1 MAVYIE
7 LTTDPFDARFAEKA
21 KFATSVGAGLTNV
34 RRPTRGLEVKD
45 DTYAYIKLIR
55 VDGVEI
61 PIFDSSSPDGMSTAY
76 SNFILQGVQEQRME
90 KHQIVETFGDTYLFL
105 FGESPRFLNV
115 QAVLINSH
123 DFNWKAEFMANYET
137 YLRGTKAVEM
147 GARTYLFY
155 DQNIVEGYI
164 LNCQVQDTADQ
175 PHFVPLSFQFFVT
188 NSQNIS
194 LIGPGSENFP
204 VRVSALVPEGLDL
217 REAMGGEGLELLTSA
232 QTNNFESS
240 FTQGNFDRKSPIRSL
255 ILDNRDEY
263 TTAIQPTIMDLA
275 DDISARAA
283 AEQRALEES
292 VDRLESALADL
303 MQAYGTEG
311 ADDPF
316 LMDSLGA
323 GPTFLGGG
331 VGIGAFAGVGVSGG
345 ATFGAVASAQAGAF
359 AGGGIGIGA
368 RASAGFSASG
378 SAFAGVS
385 AGASAGV
392 SAQAGFGLGVSAGAS
407 ASARAGVSA
416 RAGASVYS
424 DSGVRVNTSAFA
436 NASAA
441 NRSSTSFAY
450 SSARAAARGGGY
462 ASAGASLSFGGIGTP
477 SASSFAGARGSAG
490 ASVGVGGSSTAFAF
504 VAAKGSLQNA
514 NLPPTAALAT
524 LQRSHSWSKSVSWP
538 SG

>member
-164 LNCQVQDTADQ
+164 LNCQVQDTSDQ

-188 NSQNIS
+188 NAQNIS
-194 LIGPGSENFP
+194 LIGSGSENFP
-204 VRVSALVPEGLDL
+204 IRSSALVPEGLDL
-217 REAMGGEGLELLTSA
+217 REDMGGEGLELLTSA
-232 QTNNFESS
+232 QTNNFESA
-240 FTQGNFDRKSPIRSL
+240 FTNGNFDRKSPIRSL

-283 AEQRALEES
+283 AEQRALQES
-292 VDRLESALADL
+292 VDRLESAVSDLAS
-303 MQAYGTEG
+303 AYGAEG

-316 LMDSLGA
+316 LMDSLGV
-323 GPTFLGGG
+323 GPTFLGAG
-331 VGIGAFAGVGVSGG
+331 VGVGAFAGVGVAGG
-345 ATFGAVASAQAGAF
+345 ATFGATASAQAGAF

-368 RASAGFSASG
+368 RAGAGFSSSG

-385 AGASAGV
+385 AGASAGF
-392 SAQAGFGLGVSAGAS
+392 SASAGFGLGVSAR
-407 ASARAGVSA
+407 ASARAGVTA
-416 RAGASVYS
+416 RAGASVSS
-424 DSGVRVNTSAFA
+424 DSGVRVGASAFA

-441 NRSSTSFAY
+441 NRSSTSYAY
-450 SSARAAARGGGY
+450 SSSRAAARGGGY

-477 SASSFAGARGSAG
+477 AASSYAGARGSAG

-504 VAAKGSLQNA
+504 VAAKGSLSNA
-514 NLPPTAALAT
+514 SLPPVAALAT

>member
-7 LTTDPFDARFAEKA
+7 LVTDPFDARFKDREQL
-21 KFATSVGAGLTNV
+21 ATTIGAGLVNV

-45 DTYAYIKLIR
+45 DTYAYIKLVR
-55 VDGVEI
+55 SDTVEI

-76 SNFILQGVQEQRME
+76 SNFILQSVQEQRME

-164 LNCQVQDTADQ
+164 LNCQVQETSDQ
-175 PHFVPLSFQFFVT
+175 PHLVLLSFQFFVT
-188 NSQNIS
+188 NAQNIS
-194 LIGPGSENFP
+194 LIGTGSQNFP
-204 VRVSALVPEGLDL
+204 IRSSALVPEGLDL
-217 REAMGGEGLELLTSA
+217 REGMSGEGLELLTSA

-283 AEQRALEES
+283 AEHRALEES
-292 VDRLESALADL
+292 VDRLESAIADL
-303 MQAYGTEG
+303 LQAYGVED

-316 LMDSLGA
+316 LMDSLGV
-323 GPTFLGGG
+323 GPTFLGTG
-331 VGIGAFAGVGVSGG
+331 VGIGAFAGSGVAGG

-368 RASAGFSASG
+368 RAGAGFSSSG
-378 SAFAGVS
+378 SAFGGVS
-385 AGASAGV
+385 AGASTGF
-392 SAQAGFGLGVSAGAS
+392 STQAGFGLGVSAGAS
-407 ASARAGVSA
+407 ASARASVTA
-416 RAGASVYS
+416 RDGSIFS
-424 DSGVRVNTSAFA
+424 ESGIRVGTSAFA

-441 NRSSTSFAY
+441 NRSSTSYAY
-450 SSARAAARGGGY
+450 SSARAAARAGGY
-462 ASAGASLSFGGIGTP
+462 ATAGSSLSFGGSATP

-490 ASVGVGGSSTAFAF
+490 ASVEVGGSSTAFSF
-504 VAAKGSLQNA
+504 IAAKGSLANA
-514 NLPPTAALAT
+514 TLPPVAALAT